1 MRKKGEDGKVVIRN
15 IRHKAT
21 DEVKALLK
29 AGTITE
35 DDNKRAA
42 DQIQKLTDKS
52 IKSIDELVGHKEKEI
67 MEV

>member
-1 MRKKGEDGKVVIRN
+1 VRKKGEDGKVAIRN

-29 AGTITE
+29 AGDITE
-35 DDNKRAA
+35 DENKRAA
-42 DQIQKLTDKS
+42 DHVQKLTDKA
-52 IKSIDELVGHKEKEI
+52 IKAIDELVGHKEKEI